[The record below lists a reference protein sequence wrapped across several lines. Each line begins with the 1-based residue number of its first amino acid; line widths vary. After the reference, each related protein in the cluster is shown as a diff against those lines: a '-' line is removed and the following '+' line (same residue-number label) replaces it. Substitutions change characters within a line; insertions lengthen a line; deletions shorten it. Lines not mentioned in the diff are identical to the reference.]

1 MLLKHYHYKQSF
13 NWRVYGAAEKRAD
26 EYWKKRKQMQAIGD
40 SMAISSEKE
49 SKEHGPQ
56 IIGRR

>member
-1 MLLKHYHYKQSF
+1 MKHCRYHPEF
-13 NWRVYGAAEKRAD
+13 NWQVYGAAEKRAD

-40 SMAISSEKE
+40 SKTINSEKE
-49 SKEHGPQ
+49 NEEYGPQ